1 MSRLT
6 VVGAGYVGLVTTA
19 CMAELG
25 HDIVALD
32 LDANKIRHITD
43 SLSTYLQGKE
53 KPLALSLV
61 SFFSRGHLLI
71 EDLPG
76 LGKTTLAIGIAKS
89 LGLSFGRI
97 QCTSD
102 LLPTDITGLSI
113 YNKTSGEFEFHPGPI
128 FNNIVLCDEINR
140 ATPKTQ
146 SALLEAMEEKQ
157 VTIEGKTYKL
167 PRLFCVIA
175 TQNPTE
181 QFGTFPLPESQ
192 LDRFMMKISI
202 GYPSRQA
209 EKEILKIGSKREDI
223 YDIDPVVTQDEVS
236 RIQDEIS
243 HDIHVSDKILEY
255 TLSIIQETR
264 TSEYLTA
271 GLSTRGALTIVN
283 TARAHAFFHDR
294 NYVIPEDIRDLV
306 EYTIPHRVIFKEEYE
321 NLNKREIVRSIV
333 DTVPTPL

>member
-1 MSRLT
+1 MD
-6 VVGAGYVGLVTTA
+6 GKEFAIG
-19 CMAELG
+19 M
-25 HDIVALD
+25 DI
-32 LDANKIRHITD
+32 NKIHTISE
-43 SLSTYLQGKE
+43 SLSSYLQGKE
-53 KPLALSLV
+53 KPLGLSLI

-89 LGLSFGRI
+89 LGLTFGRI

-113 YNKTSGEFEFHPGPI
+113 YNKTSGEFDFHPGPI

-157 VTIEGKTYKL
+157 VTIEGKTYRL
-167 PRLFCVIA
+167 PRIFCVIA
-175 TQNPTE
+175 TQNPAE

-223 YDIDPVVTQDEVS
+223 YLIEPVVDQDDVT

-243 HDIHVSDKILEY
+243 HGVHVSDKILEY
-255 TLSIIQETR
+255 TLSLIQATR
-264 TSEYLTA
+264 ASEYLSA
-271 GLSTRGALTIVN
+271 GLSTRGALTIIN
-283 TARAHAFFHDR
+283 TAKSHAFFHDR
-294 NYVIPEDIRDLV
+294 NFVIPEDIRDLV

-333 DTVPTPL
+333 DTVSAPL